1 MVTDGAG
8 GVVGAEGRVNSVGG
22 GFRLGVYIMRGG

>member
-8 GVVGAEGRVNSVGG
+8 GVVGEGSVNSVGG